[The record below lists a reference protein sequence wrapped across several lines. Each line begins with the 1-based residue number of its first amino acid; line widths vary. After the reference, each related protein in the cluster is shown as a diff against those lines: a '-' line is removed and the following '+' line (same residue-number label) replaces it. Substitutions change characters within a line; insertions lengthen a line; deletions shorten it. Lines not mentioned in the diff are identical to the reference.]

1 MRHVSQKLKI
11 VTIPL
16 AELVMAFYPRHA
28 VDSQHVANLVQA
40 IHAGCQ
46 LPPVVADRASKRIT
60 DGRNRRLAAVR
71 VDLKRRCTM
80 SPKSKIVT
88 MPLAELVE
96 DMAFYPRHAVDSQ
109 HVANLVQA
117 IHAGCQLPPVVA
129 DRESKRITDGW
140 HRTRAYCHALGPDA
154 SIEVEIVPYPDEA
167 SMKLDAAAHNASHG
181 RRLDAI
187 DRMRCVVML
196 RIGIQRYADRLGPER
211 ARGEGVEVGCSAGT
225 HQPAANGNITG
236 TSTIALKRCVGH
248 LADTRLTRE
257 QAEVHQ
263 SLPGTS
269 FLLVARQLR
278 RALETA
284 MVDLSDEKLVEELK
298 ALNSP
303 LRKRCSE
310 VLVNSGTAR
319 HGMARLGMAGEAGP
333 GGAGRGLA
341 RRGDGEAGVAGKAWP
356 GVARPG

>member
-1 MRHVSQKLKI
+1 MSPKSKI
-11 VTIPL
+11 VTMPL

-60 DGRNRRLAAVR
+60 DG
-71 VDLKRRCTM
+71 
-80 SPKSKIVT
+80 
-88 MPLAELVE
+88 
-96 DMAFYPRHAVDSQ
+96 
-109 HVANLVQA
+109 
-117 IHAGCQLPPVVA
+117 
-129 DRESKRITDGW
+129 W

-154 SIEVEIVPYPDEA
+154 SIEVELVPYPDEA
-167 SMKLDAAAHNASHG
+167 SMKLDAAARNAAHG

-196 RIGIQRYADRLGPER
+196 RASGFNDTQIGLALNVPAEKVSRLVVRLAR
-211 ARGEGVEVGCSAGT
+211 APAGS
-225 HQPAANGNITG
+225 NGNITG

-248 LADTRLTRE
+248 LADTKLTRE

-298 ALNSP
+298 ALN
-303 LRKRCSE
+303 
-310 VLVNSGTAR
+310 
-319 HGMARLGMAGEAGP
+319 
-333 GGAGRGLA
+333 GALSQA
-341 RRGDGEAGVAGKAWP
+341 LK
-356 GVARPG
+356 